1 MKSRR
6 EFDARLAAITERKA
20 REARRE
26 TRAAVKAQR
35 RRPSVPASAPT

>member
-26 TRAAVKAQR
+26 MRAAMKVQR
-35 RRPSVPASAPT
+35 RAAPAPRAYT